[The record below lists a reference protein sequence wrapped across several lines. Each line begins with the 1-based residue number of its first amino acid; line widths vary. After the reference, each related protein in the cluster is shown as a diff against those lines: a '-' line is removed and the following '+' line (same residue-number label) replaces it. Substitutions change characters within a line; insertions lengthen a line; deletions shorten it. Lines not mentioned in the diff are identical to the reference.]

1 MREAQF
7 GGVSQTPLVE
17 RTVYPPPPG
26 VVRALVTCMHF
37 GTVILLR
44 WDSPSQA
51 SNARS
56 LTPTSLYYPIWYYVV
71 ALVAA
76 HRFRGCDFRVCAA
89 RTVVRLRK
97 KSSYNVSTNLYA
109 LEGAPTFTEL
119 IELVQTEFVFTEAM
133 KITQCYI
140 LTLSTGPTGIYGCS
154 TEKSSPS
161 GHRAMPYRTQTSA
174 DGVRSGKAAL

>member
-1 MREAQF
+1 MHAFWYGYLTALGQ
-7 GGVSQTPLVE
+7 PL
-17 RTVYPPPPG
+17 TGLKCPL
-26 VVRALVTCMHF
+26 AHANF
-37 GTVILLR
+37 F
-44 WDSPSQA
+44 D
-51 SNARS
+51 
-56 LTPTSLYYPIWYYVV
+56 YPIWYYVV

-140 LTLSTGPTGIYGCS
+140 FDSFDRTH
-154 TEKSSPS
+154 
-161 GHRAMPYRTQTSA
+161 GHLWVQHGEIVPIGTPCDAVSYSN
-174 DGVRSGKAAL
+174 